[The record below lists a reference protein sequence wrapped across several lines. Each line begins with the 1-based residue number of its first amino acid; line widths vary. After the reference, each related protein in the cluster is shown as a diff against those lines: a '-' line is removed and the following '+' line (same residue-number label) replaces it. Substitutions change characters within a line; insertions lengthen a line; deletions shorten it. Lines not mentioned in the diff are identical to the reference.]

1 MLRTKDKEALLQF
14 LKDWAKPMQEIFDSR
29 FGKSKIGHILIALD
43 AGNEP
48 TVCYVSNLR
57 DADFKRC
64 MKMLAD
70 KVNDTRIIT
79 TIH

>member
-1 MLRTKDKEALLQF
+1 MLQTKDKESLLTF
-14 LKDWAKPMQEIFDSR
+14 LKGWAKPMQEILDHR

-57 DADFKRC
+57 DPDFKRC
-64 MKMLAD
+64 MQMLAS
-70 KVNDTRIIT
+70 KVNETRII
-79 TIH
+79 H